1 MDLENAEKSELQREL
16 QNVLEQEARLV
27 FPAFDPDTAWAIGV
41 ALREAALAMG
51 VAVAIDIRLGEQIL
65 FFHAMTG
72 TGPGNADWA
81 RRKRNLVELV
91 RRSSYGVGLQ
101 NRINEH
107 SVEAVMGLPVRDY
120 ASHGGCFP
128 VRVDKVGHV
137 GTITVS
143 GLPQRDDH
151 YLVVEVVAAW
161 LGRDVSD
168 LMTPDK
174 N

>member
-1 MDLENAEKSELQREL
+1 MDLDQAEKSELQQEL
-16 QNVLEQEARLV
+16 QNVIEQEARLV
-27 FPAFDPDTAWAIGV
+27 FPAFDAATAWAIGV

-51 VAVAIDIRLGEQIL
+51 SAVAIDIRQGEQIL
-65 FFHAMTG
+65 FFHAMPG

-81 RRKRNLVELV
+81 RRKRNLVELL
-91 RRSSYGVGLQ
+91 RRSSYAVGLQ
-101 NRINEH
+101 NRLNEH

-151 YLVVEVVAAW
+151 YLVVQVIAAS
-161 LGRDVSD
+161 LGVDISE
-168 LMTPDK
+168 LMTRNP